1 MRLDATI
8 DEVTL
13 GVLWNRLVAIA
24 DEAAA
29 VLFRASVSVIVGE
42 VFDFSCAITDR
53 GGRAMAFPNKSMPLF
68 NGSVGITMSALLE
81 HIPVESLAEGDT
93 LICNDPW
100 IASGHLPDVFLASPI
115 FVRGSVVG
123 FAASIAHV
131 ADIGGSLRRIGTQ
144 EVYEEGLRIPPC
156 RFLIRGEP
164 NTDVF
169 KFIRYN
175 VRVPDMVLND
185 FYAQVGAHRITQRR
199 IAETIEEFNLDGLD
213 AVAETIFAKSEH
225 TMRAA
230 IQALPDGTYRARALT
245 DGYIDPVDIQVAI
258 TVDGGNL
265 TLDYTGSADECLD
278 GAINSPYACTYS
290 EAVAMLHTV
299 LLPDVPANHGCFAP
313 FLVIAPEGSIFNARP
328 PRAVNIRTRAV
339 FMADPVIMA
348 AMSSIVPDS
357 VIAAPGQAGGYHA
370 HGQVDGV
377 PFVTFF
383 MQSGGMGA
391 SAHGPGMS
399 CLFFP
404 GTMSTSPVEIVE
416 QQSPLLIGSKR
427 ILRGSGGPGRHRGGD
442 GQEIVLTLR
451 PGYEGPVTVPMHP
464 HMLEFP
470 APGLA
475 GGGAGTVGKIFL
487 NDHRVSKRELNQ
499 RGGALVMRGNDQLT
513 IHTPGGGGCG
523 VLARDASMLVM
534 VADLIDP

>member
-1 MRLDATI
+1 MRVDAAI

-13 GVLWNRLVAIA
+13 GVLWNRLVAVA

-29 VLFRASVSVIVGE
+29 ALFRASVSVIVGE
-42 VFDFSCAITDR
+42 VFDFSCAVTDR
-53 GGRAMAFPNKSMPLF
+53 AGRSVVFPTKSMPLF
-68 NGSVGITMSALLE
+68 NGSVEITTAALLE
-81 HIPVESLAEGDT
+81 HIPLEALAEGDT

-131 ADIGGSLRRIGTQ
+131 TDIGGSLRRIGTQ

-156 RFLIRGEP
+156 KFLVRGEP

-169 KFIRYN
+169 SFIRYN
-175 VRVPDMVLND
+175 VRVPDMVIND
-185 FYAQVGAHRITQRR
+185 FYAQAGAHRIIQRR
-199 IAETIEEFNLDGLD
+199 IAETLEEFNLDGLD
-213 AVAETIFAKSEH
+213 ALAEAIFARSEQ

-230 IQALPDGTYRARALT
+230 IRELPAGTCRARALT
-245 DGYIDPVDIQVAI
+245 DGYIDPVDIHVAV
-258 TVDGGNL
+258 TVDDGTL
-265 TLDYTGSADECLD
+265 TVDYTGSSDECLD

-290 EAVAMLHTV
+290 ETVAMLHTI
-299 LLPDVPANHGCFAP
+299 LLPEVPANHGCFAP
-313 FLVIAPEGSIFNARP
+313 FRVVAPEGSIFNARP

-348 AMSSIVPDS
+348 AMHAIAPDR

-370 HGQVDGV
+370 HGHVDGV
-377 PFVTFF
+377 PFITFF

-391 SAHGPGMS
+391 SARGPGMG

-404 GTMSTSPVEIVE
+404 GTMSTSPVEIIE
-416 QQSPLLIGSKR
+416 QQSPLLIDRKR
-427 ILRGSGGPGRHRGGD
+427 ILRGSGGPGQHRGGD

-475 GGGAGTVGKIFL
+475 GGGPGVVGKIFL
-487 NDHRVSKRELNQ
+487 NDHRVSKLELNQ
-499 RGGALVMRGNDQLT
+499 RGGALVMRGRDRLN
-513 IHTPGGGGCG
+513 IHTPGGGGYG
-523 VLARDASMLVM
+523 APGSPPL
-534 VADLIDP
+534 